1 MKRIILL
8 LLAVLSIM
16 ALTGCMSRVETDYAA
31 AIMVEGEIYLKTV
44 ISIPAE
50 IDESAI
56 IGYTK
61 SYTETFPKKDG
72 QTNFSRKT
80 GLPYARVED
89 GIAILIE
96 NEWYLCTPME
106 QNITKCPEKATG
118 CIIFYTE
125 PTVENAETITVKCT
139 IELTEKQAEKLKNI
153 IDSVDE
159 DEWVDDY
166 SVDRL
171 AYYFDG
177 DIQFADREHTYRF
190 TYEYNVIY
198 YDHYF
203 AEIPEEDMQY
213 IKSIAEYGL

>member
-1 MKRIILL
+1 MKRMILL
-8 LLAVLSIM
+8 FLSVISIM
-16 ALTGCMSRVETDYAA
+16 ALAGCMTGVETDYAA
-31 AIMVEGEIYLKTV
+31 AIMVEGEIYLKTATAML
-44 ISIPAE
+44 AE
-50 IDESAI
+50 MDESAI

-96 NEWYLCTPME
+96 NEWYLCTPVE
-106 QNITKCPEKATG
+106 QNVTKCQDEVAGYIT
-118 CIIFYTE
+118 FYTE
-125 PTVENAETITVKCT
+125 PILEYAETVSVKCG
-139 IELTEKQAEKLKNI
+139 IELTEEQAEKLKNI

-159 DEWVDDY
+159 DKWVDDY
-166 SVDRL
+166 LVDRL

-177 DIQFADREHTYRF
+177 DIQFADREYTYHF

-198 YDHYF
+198 YDYYF

-213 IKSIAEYGL
+213 IKSMAEVIE

>member
-8 LLAVLSIM
+8 LLFVLSIM
-16 ALTGCMSRVETDYAA
+16 ALTGCMSGVETDYAA
-31 AIMVEGEIYLKTV
+31 AIMVEGEIYLKTA
-44 ISIPAE
+44 IAILAE

-80 GLPYARVED
+80 GLPYARMED
-89 GIAILIE
+89 GIVVLID
-96 NEWYLCTPME
+96 NEWCLCIPME
-106 QNITKCPEKATG
+106 QNATKCQDEVTG
-118 CIIFYTE
+118 YITFYTE
-125 PTVENAETITVKCT
+125 PTIEHDETVTIKCG
-139 IELTEKQAEKLKNI
+139 IELKEEQVEKLKNI

-159 DEWVDDY
+159 DKWVDDHL
-166 SVDRL
+166 VDRL

-198 YDHYF
+198 YNHYF

-213 IKSIAEYGL
+213 IKSMAENGL

>member
-1 MKRIILL
+1 MKRMILL
-8 LLAVLSIM
+8 VISVIGIM
-16 ALTGCMSRVETDYAA
+16 ALTGCMTGVETDYAA

-44 ISIPAE
+44 TAIPAE

-106 QNITKCPEKATG
+106 QNVTKCPEEATG
-118 CIIFYTE
+118 CIIFYKE
-125 PTVENAETITVKCT
+125 PTIETAETITVKCT
-139 IELTEKQAEKLKNI
+139 IELTEEQAEKLKNI

-159 DEWVDDY
+159 DKWVDDY
-166 SVDRL
+166 LVDRL
-171 AYYFDG
+171 VYYFDG

-213 IKSIAEYGL
+213 IKSIAEVVE